1 MNNYKCGKYWTEIVN
16 VQILWDLITVIC
28 QVFKDVILT
37 VTLLRVPNNH
47 PLPRFHLRG
56 NQGLSRL

>member
-37 VTLLRVPNNH
+37 VTLLRVPNYH
-47 PLPRFHLRG
+47 PLPRFHL
-56 NQGLSRL
+56 